1 MPIRGYS
8 SDPRKGTVIAFVNT
22 ELKQKVFL
30 IQFALPH
37 PRGREGGV
45 CLLYTSDAA
54 DEDISV

>member
-45 CLLYTSDAA
+45 GNM
-54 DEDISV
+54 